1 MLKRF
6 ASSVAGASI
15 FIAFFGLLSKGLGF
29 LREVIFASI
38 FGLSTEF
45 DIYLVAAVLPLTI
58 NMIIMTI
65 GQNYLIPAYN
75 NFKQVDSSKA
85 IKFIQSNLVL
95 FFFAGLFLSAI
106 LYSTSNQLL
115 SIFIQNSDLVIKQ
128 TAVDIF
134 NLFLITIPIT
144 CGISVLSAYQQG
156 NFEFRFSILSQ
167 IIPNIIVILA
177 LFTLKDLNV
186 YAIPIGYV
194 AGTILQFL
202 FLIITS
208 KELIILEKDFLFSFG
223 NLINSLSLSVIV
235 VILIESV
242 GHLYLIADRFFY
254 EWVEP
259 GGVSSLSY
267 AQTLFL
273 LPVSIISIAL
283 STAIFPKFSKL
294 FSIKDYNGLE
304 KVFNDGL
311 SFTIIFFV
319 PVMFIFLF
327 YGDVIIKIL
336 FERGKFSS
344 GETII
349 TFSVLSYLALSIIFY
364 AAYGILNK
372 FLYSSGMIN
381 QLLLIT
387 ILGIAL
393 KIILNFYF
401 VSNMQQDG
409 LALSTSL
416 SFLFFFIA
424 SITAIHKK
432 KFFISKISFLNE
444 LLFHLF
450 NAILS
455 LLIIRQFSVLY
466 SENTFFAL
474 IEMCLFLLIFIT
486 NLFLLKFSS
495 TRIILDFIST
505 FKR

>member
-6 ASSVAGASI
+6 TSSVAGASV
-15 FIAFFGLLSKGLGF
+15 FIALFGLLSKGLGF

-45 DIYLVAAVLPLTI
+45 DIYLVSAVLPLTL
-58 NMIIMTI
+58 NMIVMTI

-75 NFKQVDSSKA
+75 NLKHIDSSTA
-85 IKFIQSNLVL
+85 LKFSQGNLVI
-95 FFFAGLFLSAI
+95 FFIAGLLLSAF
-106 LYSTSNQLL
+106 LYLTSNHLI
-115 SIFIQNSDLVIKQ
+115 SIFIQDSDLIIKQ

-144 CGISVLSAYQQG
+144 CGISVVSAYQQG
-156 NFEFRFSILSQ
+156 NFEFRFSIISQ
-167 IIPNIIVILA
+167 LIPNIVVILA
-177 LFTLKDLNV
+177 LIILKELDV
-186 YAIPIGYV
+186 FAIPIGYV
-194 AGTILQFL
+194 AGTIFQFL

-208 KELIILEKDFLFSFG
+208 RELIVFDKENLLSFG
-223 NLINSLSLSVIV
+223 NLLNSLSFSVIV

-254 EWVEP
+254 EWLQP

-294 FSIKDYNGLE
+294 ISKMDYPALG

-327 YGDVIIKIL
+327 YGDIIIKIL
-336 FERGKFSS
+336 FERGRFSS
-344 GETII
+344 ADTFI
-349 TFSVLSYLALSIIFY
+349 TFRVLSYLALSIIFY
-364 AAYGILNK
+364 ASYGILNK
-372 FLYSSGMIN
+372 LLYSSGMIN
-381 QLLLIT
+381 QLLVIT

-393 KIILNFYF
+393 KIALNFYF
-401 VSNMQQDG
+401 ASSMQQDG

-424 SITAIHKK
+424 SISVIHKK
-432 KFFISKISFLNE
+432 KFFIIKTSFLTE
-444 LLFHLF
+444 FLFHLF

-455 LLIIRQFSVLY
+455 LSIIRHFSALY
-466 SENTFFAL
+466 PENTFFAL
-474 IEMCLFLLIFIT
+474 IEMSLFLLIFIT

-495 TRIILDFIST
+495 TRIIVDFIRS

>member
-6 ASSVAGASI
+6 TSSVAGASV
-15 FIAFFGLLSKGLGF
+15 FIALFGLLSKGLGF

-45 DIYLVAAVLPLTI
+45 DIYLVAAAIPLTI
-58 NMIIMTI
+58 NIIVMTI
-65 GQNYLIPAYN
+65 GQNYLIPAYSN
-75 NFKQVDSSKA
+75 LKQIDGIKS
-85 IKFIQSNLVL
+85 IKFIQGNLVI
-95 FFFAGLFLSAI
+95 FFIAGLLLSVL
-106 LYSTSNQLL
+106 LYSTSHHLI
-115 SIFIQNSDLVIKQ
+115 SIFIHQSDLIIKQ

-156 NFEFRFSILSQ
+156 NFEFRYSILSQ

-202 FLIITS
+202 FLIFTS
-208 KELIILEKDFLFSFG
+208 KELIIFEKEHLLSFG

-254 EWVEP
+254 EWVQP

-294 FSIKDYNGLE
+294 ISKKDYTGLE
-304 KVFNDGL
+304 KAFNDGL
-311 SFTIIFFV
+311 SFSIIFFV

-327 YGDVIIKIL
+327 YGDVIIRIL
-336 FERGKFSS
+336 FERGRFSS
-344 GETII
+344 GDTII
-349 TFSVLSYLALSIIFY
+349 TYTVLSYLALSIIFY
-364 AAYGILNK
+364 ASYGILNK

-381 QLLLIT
+381 QLLVIT
-387 ILGIAL
+387 ISGITI
-393 KIILNFYF
+393 KIALNFYF
-401 VSNMQQDG
+401 VSSMQQDG

-424 SITAIHKK
+424 SITVIHKK
-432 KFFISKISFLNE
+432 KFFINRTSFLNE
-444 LLFHLF
+444 LLFHMF

-455 LLIIRQFSVLY
+455 LLIIRQFSALY
-466 SENTFFAL
+466 PENTFFAL
-474 IEMCLFLLIFIT
+474 IEMSLFLLIFIT

-495 TRIILDFIST
+495 TRIIVDFISS